1 LDPVDERPPNS
12 AAAGGAGSIEAS
24 QSPRTVL
31 RRRGHDERADDQLIP
46 GSSSAHPTAGQ
57 AREASIPSANNSI
70 RTAREAV
77 VLRQTGEFPFFSPA
91 PKVRLVNAFLRPF
104 ENVVATART
113 CYSSKGIVTED
124 QASAR
129 PDRRDALAKSIYD
142 AGHHT
147 TFQHAHFQFAIENV
161 SRQFLWSFLH
171 SHPFYNSEQ
180 VSQRYVEVKAGNYAV
195 PPLRAPERELFE
207 ATARRQEAAY
217 RRLTELLV
225 PIASER
231 YFGLFPGRTRGD
243 GMQKWGGAVRK
254 RAQEIARYVLPV
266 ATFAYL
272 YHTVSGVTLFRYWR
286 LCETYDAPAE
296 QREVVSQMIAEVLR
310 WDPLYEAVLQDPL
323 PLEETPEHAAFRE
336 LPRARSSDREFRA
349 EFDRELDGR
358 VSRLVDWKAN
368 NEEILASAVRE
379 VLGVPRSALTDS
391 DAIALVLDPSRNR
404 TLGETLTL
412 TTHGKLSRA
421 LFHPSYT
428 FRKKLSHTADSQDQ
442 RHRMTPGSRPALPG
456 YLSEEPD
463 YVVPMLLSEVPE
475 ALALYERTMRETWD
489 SIGEL
494 RARGVSDE
502 FAAYLL
508 PNAVAIRFTESAD
521 LLNLHHKLAMR
532 LCYNAQEE
540 IWRASL
546 DEALQIREINPRIG
560 PWLLPPC
567 TLRHHAGVR
576 PVCPEGDRFCGV
588 VVWRMDAAAYVRRL

>member
-1 LDPVDERPPNS
+1 MSAVPRP
-12 AAAGGAGSIEAS
+12 
-24 QSPRTVL
+24 
-31 RRRGHDERADDQLIP
+31 
-46 GSSSAHPTAGQ
+46 SS
-57 AREASIPSANNSI
+57 
-70 RTAREAV
+70 
-77 VLRQTGEFPFFSPA
+77 EFPFTSPR
-91 PKVRLVNAFLRPF
+91 PVVRLTHAFERPF

-113 CYSSKGIVTED
+113 CYSSKGIITED
-124 QASAR
+124 QASAK
-129 PDRRDALAKSIYD
+129 PERRDALAKSIYA

-161 SRQFLWSFLH
+161 SRQFLWSLLH

-180 VSQRYVEVKAGNYAV
+180 VSQRYVEVRSGNYAV
-195 PPLRAPERELFE
+195 PPMGAAEREIFE
-207 ATARRQEAAY
+207 TAARRQEVAY
-217 RRLTELLV
+217 RRLTELLT
-225 PIASER
+225 PLAGER
-231 YFGLFPGRTRGD
+231 YFGLFPGRLRGD
-243 GMQKWGGAVRK
+243 GRQKFGGAIQK

-296 QREVVSQMIAEVLR
+296 QREVVSRMVAEVLR
-310 WDPLYEAVLQDPL
+310 WDPLYASVLQDPL
-323 PLEETPEHAAFRE
+323 PIEETPEYAAFE
-336 LPRARSSDREFRA
+336 AMPRTRSSDREFRE
-349 EFDRELDGR
+349 EFDRELEGR

-368 NEEILASAVRE
+368 NEEILASSVRE
-379 VLGVPRSALTDS
+379 VLGVPRSALSDS
-391 DAIALVLDPSRNR
+391 DALAPVLDPSRNR

-442 RHRMTPGSRPALPG
+442 RHRMTPGSRPALPA

-463 YVVPMLLSEVPE
+463 YVVPMLLADVPE
-475 ALALYERTMRETWD
+475 ALDLYEATMRESWD
-489 SIGEL
+489 AINQL
-494 RARGVSDE
+494 RARGVADE

-521 LLNLHHKLAMR
+521 LLNLHHKFAMR

-546 DEALQIREINPRIG
+546 DEALQVSEVNPRIG

-567 TLRHHAGVR
+567 TLRHLASVR
-576 PVCPEGDRFCGV
+576 PVCPEGERFCGV
-588 VVWRMDAAAYVRRL
+588 LVWKIDAAKYERKL

>member
-1 LDPVDERPPNS
+1 MALPMS
-12 AAAGGAGSIEAS
+12 ALPQTAS
-24 QSPRTVL
+24 NFSFSSPR
-31 RRRGHDERADDQLIP
+31 
-46 GSSSAHPTAGQ
+46 
-57 AREASIPSANNSI
+57 PS
-70 RTAREAV
+70 
-77 VLRQTGEFPFFSPA
+77 
-91 PKVRLVNAFLRPF
+91 VRLVHAFERPF

-124 QASAR
+124 QASAK
-129 PDRRDALAKSIYD
+129 PERRDALARSIYE

-161 SRQFLWSFLH
+161 SRHFLWSFLH

-180 VSQRYVEVKAGNYAV
+180 VSQRYVEVKAGNSAV
-195 PPLRAPERELFE
+195 PPMLPAERDLFE
-207 ATARRQEAAY
+207 ATARKQEAAY

-225 PIASER
+225 PIAGER
-231 YFGLFPGRTRGD
+231 YFGLFPGRGRD
-243 GMQKWGGAVRK
+243 ARREKWSGAIQK

-286 LCETYDAPAE
+286 LCETYDAPVE
-296 QREVVSQMIAEVLR
+296 QREVVSQMVAEVLR
-310 WDPLYEAVLQDPL
+310 HDPLYASVLQDPI
-323 PLEETPEHAAFRE
+323 PLEESPEYAAFQA
-336 LPRARSSDREFRA
+336 LPRARSSDRAFRD
-349 EFDRELDGR
+349 EFDRELEGR

-368 NEEILASAVRE
+368 NEEILASSVRE
-379 VLGVPRSALTDS
+379 VLGVPRAALSDS
-391 DAIALVLDPSRNR
+391 DAIAMALDPSRNR

-442 RHRMTPGSRPALPG
+442 RHRMTPGSRPARPG
-456 YLSEEPD
+456 YLSEDPD
-463 YVVPMLLSEVPE
+463 YVVPMLLPEVPE
-475 ALALYERTMRETWD
+475 ALELYERTMRETWEA
-489 SIGEL
+489 IGQL
-494 RARGVSDE
+494 RSRGVSDE

-521 LLNLHHKLAMR
+521 LLNLHHKFAMR

-546 DEALQIREINPRIG
+546 DEALQIREVNPRIG

-567 TLRHHAGVR
+567 TLRHHAGAR

-588 VVWRMDAAAYVRRL
+588 VVWRMDATQYQRSL

>member
-1 LDPVDERPPNS
+1 MSGP
-12 AAAGGAGSIEAS
+12 
-24 QSPRTVL
+24 
-31 RRRGHDERADDQLIP
+31 
-46 GSSSAHPTAGQ
+46 
-57 AREASIPSANNSI
+57 ARNDK
-70 RTAREAV
+70 T
-77 VLRQTGEFPFFSPA
+77 FPFTSP
-91 PKVRLVNAFLRPF
+91 PPRVRLVHAFERPF

-129 PDRRDALAKSIYD
+129 PERRDALAKSIYA

-161 SRQFLWSFLH
+161 SRQFLWTFLH

-180 VSQRYVEVKAGNYAV
+180 VSQRYVEVKGGNYAV
-195 PPLRAPERELFE
+195 PPMGPAERDLFE
-207 ATARRQEAAY
+207 MTALRQQNAY
-217 RRLTELLV
+217 ERLTQLLT
-225 PIASER
+225 PLAGER

-243 GMQKWGGAVRK
+243 GRKKFAGSVQK

-272 YHTVSGVTLFRYWR
+272 YHTVSGITLFRYWR
-286 LCETYDAPAE
+286 LCESYDAPTE
-296 QREVVSQMIAEVLR
+296 QREVVGRMVEEVLR
-310 WDPLYEAVLQDPL
+310 HDPLYETVLQDPL
-323 PLEETPEHAAFRE
+323 PLEETQEFALFQSLASARPAGAAGKDFR
-336 LPRARSSDREFRA
+336 R
-349 EFDRELDGR
+349 EFDRELSGR

-368 NEEILASAVRE
+368 NEEILASSVRE
-379 VLGVPRSALTDS
+379 ILGLPRAALS
-391 DAIALVLDPSRNR
+391 DDEAIRLVLDPSKNR
-404 TLGETLTL
+404 LLGETLTM

-442 RHRMTPGSRPALPG
+442 RHRMTPASRPALPA
-456 YLSEEPD
+456 YLSDEPD
-463 YVVPMLLSEVPE
+463 YIVPMLVAEVPE
-475 ALALYERTMRETWD
+475 AADLYHRTMRESWD
-489 SIGEL
+489 AINAL
-494 RARGVSDE
+494 RSRGVSDE
-502 FAAYLL
+502 YAAYLL

-521 LLNLHHKLAMR
+521 LLNLHHKFAMR

-546 DEALQIREINPRIG
+546 DEALQIREVNPRIG

-567 TLRHHAGVR
+567 TLRHHAQVR

-588 VVWRMDAAAYVRRL
+588 VVWKQDATQYVRTL

>member
-1 LDPVDERPPNS
+1 M
-12 AAAGGAGSIEAS
+12 GGALSGTKNEFGFAS
-24 QSPRTVL
+24 P
-31 RRRGHDERADDQLIP
+31 P
-46 GSSSAHPTAGQ
+46 
-57 AREASIPSANNSI
+57 
-70 RTAREAV
+70 
-77 VLRQTGEFPFFSPA
+77 
-91 PKVRLVNAFLRPF
+91 PKVRLVNAFARPF

-124 QASAR
+124 QASAK
-129 PDRRDALAKSIYD
+129 PERRDALARSIYQ

-161 SRQFLWSFLH
+161 SRHFLWSFLH

-195 PPLRAPERELFE
+195 PPMPPAERDLFE
-207 ATARRQEAAY
+207 TTARRQETAY
-217 RRLTELLV
+217 RRLTELLS
-225 PIASER
+225 PIAAER
-231 YFGLFPGRTRGD
+231 YFGLFPGRTRD
-243 GMQKWGGAVRK
+243 EGGAKWTGAIQK

-286 LCETYDAPAE
+286 LCETYDAPVE
-296 QREVVSQMIAEVLR
+296 QREVVSQMVAEVLR
-310 WDPLYEAVLQDPL
+310 WDPLYERVLQDPL
-323 PLEETPEHAAFRE
+323 PLEETPEHAAFLQ
-336 LPRARSSDREFRA
+336 LPRTGASDREFRA

-358 VSRLVDWKAN
+358 VSRLVDWKGN
-368 NEEILASAVRE
+368 NEEILASSVRE
-379 VLGVPRSALTDS
+379 VLGVPRSALSDS
-391 DAIALVLDPSRNR
+391 DAIALVLDPARNR

-442 RHRMTPGSRPALPG
+442 RHRMTPGSRPARPA

-463 YVVPMLLSEVPE
+463 YIVPMLLSDVPE
-475 ALALYERTMRETWD
+475 ALELYERTMRETWEA
-489 SIGEL
+489 IGVL
-494 RARGVSDE
+494 RGRGVDDE

-521 LLNLHHKLAMR
+521 LLNLHHKFAMR

-546 DEALQIREINPRIG
+546 DEALQIREVNPRIG
-560 PWLLPPC
+560 PWLFPPC
-567 TLRHHAGVR
+567 TLRHLASVR

-588 VVWRMDAAAYVRRL
+588 VVWRMDAADYVRKL